1 MPTAMT
7 RPNILLICTDQQR
20 WDALAAAGNSA
31 IMTPNLDWL
40 AAQGVRFDRCFVQSP
55 VCAPS
60 RASLMTSRYPRNH
73 GLWANGVD
81 IDPTEQLFTAAL
93 AADGYDCGLVGK
105 FHLGAAW
112 NGRTEPRVDD
122 GFRVFRWSHDPYVRS
137 PENSYHNWLEEQFP
151 GLLEETLSQGND
163 AIDHLPTEAHY
174 SHWVGEEAV
183 EFLRTGRDTSKPFC
197 FVVNFFDPHH
207 GFGAPAEYR
216 DRYDPQALP
225 RPIGGPDDLDDKP
238 AIYREAS
245 AKSYAGTLPGFEDYT
260 ADEIQGIVADYYAMI
275 SLVDDEVGRILGA
288 LDEEGLADDTLVV
301 FTSDHGELL
310 GDHRMLLKGP
320 MMFDS
325 SVRVPLIV
333 RWPGVLPEGETRDD
347 LVQWIDLAPTLLEAA
362 GIAGLP
368 RAQGSSLLGLAQ
380 SGRWPQARGWAL
392 GEYRNSCIPYE
403 VPVHTTMLR
412 TDEWKVVVHHG
423 APSTPRERTGEL
435 YDLVNDPQESRNLWD
450 DQEFTGRRAEL
461 QEQLLDVLVA
471 TEDRSRPRLANF

>member
-1 MPTAMT
+1 MPTAS
-7 RPNILLICTDQQR
+7 RPNILLLCTDQQR

-31 IMTPNLDWL
+31 IKTPHLDRL
-40 AAQGVRFDRCFVQSP
+40 AAQGVRFDSCFVQSP

-81 IDPTEQLFTAAL
+81 IDPGEQLFTAAL
-93 AADGYDCGLVGK
+93 AADGYDCALVGK

-137 PENSYHNWLEEQFP
+137 PENSYHTWLEEQFP
-151 GLLEETLSQGND
+151 GLLDETLARGSS

-174 SHWVGEEAV
+174 SHWVGEEAI
-183 EFLRTGRDTSKPFC
+183 EFLRTGRDASKPFC

-216 DRYDPQALP
+216 ELYDADTLP

-245 AKSYAGTLPGFEDYT
+245 AKSYAGSLPGFADYT
-260 ADEIQGIVADYYAMI
+260 ADEIQGIVADYYAMVT
-275 SLVDDEVGRILGA
+275 LVDDEVGRILDE
-288 LDEEGLADDTLVV
+288 LDAQGLADDTLVV

-333 RWPGVLPEGETRDD
+333 RWPGQLPQGETRDD

-362 GIAGLP
+362 GVEALP
-368 RAQGSSLLGLAQ
+368 RAQGSSLLGLAR
-380 SGRWPQARGWAL
+380 SGRWDDARGWAL
-392 GEYRNSCIPYE
+392 SEYRNSCIPYD

-412 TDEWKVVVHHG
+412 TDAWKVVVHHG
-423 APSTPRERTGEL
+423 APSTARERTGEL
-435 YDLVNDPQESRNLWD
+435 YDLVNDPQEGTNLWD
-450 DQEFTGRRAEL
+450 DQASLGLRL
-461 QEQLLDVLVA
+461 SMQEQLLDVLVA
-471 TEDRSRPRLANF
+471 TEDRSRERLADF